1 MTLTFP
7 GVIVDAFTRPS
18 ISNASKCERVVI
30 LQKKVAVNWPI
41 VLYQSINSVVN
52 WTIYG
57 KAYLK
62 KRPELLEKD
71 SGEN

>member
-1 MTLTFP
+1 MLEIYLIFP
-7 GVIVDAFTRPS
+7 FM
-18 ISNASKCERVVI
+18 
-30 LQKKVAVNWPI
+30 LQGYYKWKYPEDYREWEGKTVEEW
-41 VLYQSINSVVN
+41 
-52 WTIYG
+52 YG